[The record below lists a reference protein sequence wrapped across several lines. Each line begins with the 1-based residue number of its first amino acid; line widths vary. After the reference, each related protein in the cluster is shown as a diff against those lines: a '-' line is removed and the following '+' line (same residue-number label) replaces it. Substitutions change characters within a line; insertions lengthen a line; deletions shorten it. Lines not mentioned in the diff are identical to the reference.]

1 MTDTPSAS
9 QPADRRRFH
18 VTFLDQLVLR
28 GRDPYR
34 PVYLLR
40 FERLR
45 YALLAAV
52 MVAVLGAGLIA
63 WSAQQKAR
71 EVCLQRNAASVVY
84 RNALT
89 GLAEAAAERGD
100 KRSSAIFR
108 ALIPQTPLPEC

>member
-1 MTDTPSAS
+1 MAEHS
-9 QPADRRRFH
+9 ADRSADRPRFH
-18 VTFLDQLVLR
+18 VTFLDRLVLR

-45 YALLAAV
+45 YALLTAV
-52 MVAVLGAGLIA
+52 LIAVLGAGLIA

-84 RNALT
+84 RDALT

-100 KRSSAIFR
+100 KRSSTIFK
-108 ALIPQTPLPEC
+108 ALVPRTPLPRC